1 MSNQDVRGYELV
13 YIVQPDVNEDGLGA
27 LNERVNQ
34 SIIAQGGEIAG
45 TELWGKRSLAYPI
58 KKKFEG
64 HYVLL
69 RVSMP
74 GSGLDEV
81 ERLLRF
87 NEDVMRYL
95 FIRTAN

>member
-1 MSNQDVRGYELV
+1 MSNLDLRGYELV
-13 YIVQPDVNEDGLGA
+13 YIVQPDLNEDGLSA
-27 LNERVNQ
+27 LNERVTQ
-34 SIIAQGGEIAG
+34 TIVAQGGEIAG
-45 TELWGKRSLAYPI
+45 TELWGKRALAYPI

-64 HYVLL
+64 HYMLH
-69 RVSMP
+69 RVNMP